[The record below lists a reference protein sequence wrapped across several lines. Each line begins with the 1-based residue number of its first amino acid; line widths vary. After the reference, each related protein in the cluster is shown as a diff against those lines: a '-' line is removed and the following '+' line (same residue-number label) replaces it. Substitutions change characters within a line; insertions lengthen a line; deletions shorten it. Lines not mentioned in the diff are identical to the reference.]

1 MKLIILGIV
10 LTLWGCNGFDIPH
23 DVCHYRVK
31 IENDHYN
38 MSRAIDIGDATPV
51 DAHYDIFGNLFYV
64 ARGRGDKGVVFDVY
78 ILEANADMPVKV
90 QGLPPGRSYSVAVDK
105 LYSDVY
111 FGTARGIYKYNYAS
125 HRAELDSSPGLKV
138 DMIFIDKDGNKYVTE
153 SFNGYEQL
161 YILDGVKKIPYNL
174 LQGFSELAI
183 DDKNNFYYIKKGVL
197 FMLPSFSLQPSRC
210 TFMGEVK
217 YSGVAQITFYKDL
230 VFVASHNLFY
240 INKSRQ
246 IIKVDHIPGSASA
259 VAFDKRGNFVV
270 GVHGKMLRYKRND
283 CYVRENVT
291 YKPL

>member
-1 MKLIILGIV
+1 MKLLIILGIV
-10 LTLWGCNGFDIPH
+10 LTVWRCKGFDIPH
-23 DVCHYRVK
+23 EVCHYRVK

-64 ARGRGDKGVVFDVY
+64 ARGRSDKGVVFDV
-78 ILEANADMPVKV
+78 
-90 QGLPPGRSYSVAVDK
+90 YSVAVDK

-246 IIKVDHIPGSASA
+246 IIKVDNIPGSASA

-291 YKPL
+291 YKHL